1 MGPCGRPAERWTLDV
16 DGLPLELRPT
26 PAGQVGFFP
35 EHLAIARW
43 AAGVAASAAAARGS
57 SPEVLN
63 LFAYTGLA
71 TLLLARAGAS
81 VAHVDA
87 SRPAVA
93 WARHNAAQAGL
104 GDRPI
109 RWLVED
115 AARFVAR
122 EARRGRRY
130 DGILLDPPTYG
141 HGPGG
146 TPWRLEND
154 LGPLLA
160 DVRTLVAGR
169 PAFVACTAHAAGL
182 GAEDLER
189 IVRDA
194 LGLGRRP
201 LEVRDLSLGRRERG
215 AAGGRLGDPGTRR
228 RPGGGEMTM
237 PGGPGP
243 PSRVLRTPA
252 CGLR

>member
-1 MGPCGRPAERWTLDV
+1 M
-16 DGLPLELRPT
+16 
-26 PAGQVGFFP
+26 
-35 EHLAIARW
+35 
-43 AAGVAASAAAARGS
+43 
-57 SPEVLN
+57 
-63 LFAYTGLA
+63 
-71 TLLLARAGAS
+71 
-81 VAHVDA
+81 
-87 SRPAVA
+87 
-93 WARHNAAQAGL
+93 
-104 GDRPI
+104 
-109 RWLVED
+109 ED

-194 LGLGRRP
+194 LDLGRRR
-201 LEVRDLSLGRRERG
+201 LEVRDLSLVAESGARLVAGWAILVRE
-215 AAGGRLGDPGTRR
+215 A
-228 RPGGGEMTM
+228 
-237 PGGPGP
+237 GPGE
-243 PSRVLRTPA
+243 
-252 CGLR
+252 GG